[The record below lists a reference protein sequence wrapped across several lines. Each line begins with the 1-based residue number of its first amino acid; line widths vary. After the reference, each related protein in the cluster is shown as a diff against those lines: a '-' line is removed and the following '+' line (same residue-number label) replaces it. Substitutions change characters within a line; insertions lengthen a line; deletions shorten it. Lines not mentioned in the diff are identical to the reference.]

1 MNRDTGMELDDLK
14 TAWQALDARLA
25 RQERLQLELLAGQ
38 RSDRA
43 RRNLRPLFVGMAL
56 QALLGIGLV
65 VLGVA
70 CWRQNTG
77 VPGLFVAGIA
87 LHAFGVLHV
96 AFAGIVAGLA
106 ATVDYASPVL
116 AIQKRLRLMLRMQVL
131 NSNACGLPWWIMWVV
146 VVVGVA
152 GLSGGHAD
160 GVTPAWIWTSLA
172 IGAVGLAGT
181 WLWSARAMR
190 RPGGLYGRVDDG
202 ANGIRRN
209 LRMFDDVE
217 RFERD

>member
-1 MNRDTGMELDDLK
+1 MSMETGMELDDLK
-14 TAWQALDARLA
+14 VAWHALDARLA
-25 RQERLQLELLAGQ
+25 RQERLQLELIDGQ
-38 RSDRA
+38 RGDRA
-43 RRNLRPLFVGMAL
+43 RRNLRPLLVGMAL

-70 CWRQNTG
+70 CWRQNIG
-77 VPGLFVAGIA
+77 VPGLFIAGIA
-87 LHAFGVLHV
+87 LHGFGILHV
-96 AFAGIVAGLA
+96 DFAGIVAGLA

-131 NSNACGLPWWIMWVV
+131 NSNACGMPWWIMWVV
-146 VVVGVA
+146 VVIGFA
-152 GLSGGHAD
+152 GLSGGDA
-160 GVTPAWIWTSLA
+160 GGGTPAWVWVNLA
-172 IGAVGLAGT
+172 IGVVGLAGT

-202 ANGIRRN
+202 ADGIRRN
-209 LRMFDDVE
+209 LRTFDDVE